1 MASPSSRRRSLH
13 APPRSA
19 APRRSR
25 GGRFPS
31 GRISR
36 YDIRPSAPRQRT
48 GRTARSRSQCLL
60 IWSPVTSFSATTGRF
75 ATSPVRPL
83 LWPRQRF
90 PRYSLLRAAAPRAAP
105 ASAPAPNQRST
116 LWPCDPA
123 ALHSARTRPR
133 RAVCPLDTTHC
144 PWISR
149 APALTARRARADR
162 VPPCLLRTL
171 RRYQGANHTRPRPR
185 RAQRALSVWRGAPP
199 GAGAA
204 LRPHPRRRAA
214 GERGAAPR
222 QDRRRRGTLR
232 PRSTCAVCSARA
244 ARATVV
250 ERLTHRS
257 RGRAWL
263 VTSLETECCQRGRS
277 GGHPRV
283 HRARLWTRRR
293 R

>member
-123 ALHSARTRPR
+123 ALHSARARPR
-133 RAVCPLDTTHC
+133 RAV
-144 PWISR
+144 
-149 APALTARRARADR
+149 APGGNGTSTARGYR
-162 VPPCLLRTL
+162 
-171 RRYQGANHTRPRPR
+171 
-185 RAQRALSVWRGAPP
+185 
-199 GAGAA
+199 
-204 LRPHPRRRAA
+204 
-214 GERGAAPR
+214 
-222 QDRRRRGTLR
+222 
-232 PRSTCAVCSARA
+232 
-244 ARATVV
+244 
-250 ERLTHRS
+250 
-257 RGRAWL
+257 
-263 VTSLETECCQRGRS
+263 
-277 GGHPRV
+277 
-283 HRARLWTRRR
+283 TRRR
-293 R
+293 SRPAAPAQIEFLRASFGLCDDIKVPTTPASAPAARSER